1 MEFSCQHSTL
11 SLRVCDSLLVFT
23 IFQQGDLDLHKWKML
38 LSVKIDIFIDTY
50 VGEIMTYLRKI
61 MTQFEQRRGTIFIFK
76 IRQMFERLIL
86 NKNFFCGRFE
96 MLSLNSNEIKMDWR
110 KWNILNWSSH
120 CYWCCCSHCRA
131 YQVCPR
137 SLKYDPTSMTSKL
150 ASNIQLVTRQSRV
163 KS

>member
-1 MEFSCQHSTL
+1 MNVVYVHIQLFIKYICIQKLALDFSTLIQDLRTLFLSVRPSIRRTFFTEMEFSCQHSTL

-76 IRQMFERLIL
+76 IRQMFERLI
-86 NKNFFCGRFE
+86 
-96 MLSLNSNEIKMDWR
+96 
-110 KWNILNWSSH
+110 
-120 CYWCCCSHCRA
+120 
-131 YQVCPR
+131 
-137 SLKYDPTSMTSKL
+137 
-150 ASNIQLVTRQSRV
+150 
-163 KS
+163 